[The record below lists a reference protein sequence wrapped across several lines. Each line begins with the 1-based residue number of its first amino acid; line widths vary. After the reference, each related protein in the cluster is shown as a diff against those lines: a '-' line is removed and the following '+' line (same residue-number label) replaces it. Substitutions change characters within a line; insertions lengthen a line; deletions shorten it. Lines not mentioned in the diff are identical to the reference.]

1 MADTRAFDLVCDL
14 LEAGSS
20 LERLEARGTVR
31 LALKKA
37 GLEARSVTPEQM
49 SVVVSRIL
57 PGELSSRGVEGASS
71 LCESISAD
79 LKDLETGEVRET
91 PDAVF
96 RRLGGSTQ
104 AS

>member
-1 MADTRAFDLVCDL
+1 MSDTRAFDLVCDQ

-49 SVVVSRIL
+49 SVVVSRML
-57 PGELSSRGVEGASS
+57 PEELATRGVEGAAS

-79 LKDLETGEVRET
+79 LKNLEAGDVGET
-91 PDAVF
+91 PDAIF
-96 RRLGGSTQ
+96 RRLGGTT
-104 AS
+104 